1 MSAQGSA
8 LTKSLDD
15 ILTRRKQSGLPL
27 LAIDGPFLSSAP
39 DFFSND
45 YLSLSTSPLLRE
57 LFLPKA
63 LSASR
68 LFGATGCRLATGNG
82 EGYRALEERLA
93 YFFHSPDALLCT
105 SGCVANEAFWS
116 TVPQPGD
123 VLIFDQLVHSSIR
136 EGARLSHIPKD
147 MQYNFRHNSVTAFK
161 QCLED
166 VLKKHHAQ
174 IVQGSRTVFV
184 AVESLY
190 SMDGDFSPLEDIVR
204 TVEELVPKGH
214 AHIVV
219 DEAHTSGVFGPDGSG
234 YVALLGL
241 KGRVH
246 TMMHT
251 LGKAW
256 GHRGAVV
263 LTSPMVRKYLVNYA
277 KAFGY
282 TTTMAHMDVHILNS
296 CLDIISGPKGQELR
310 NKLSHI
316 VQYAHTHLI
325 NALRP
330 FPAQIVTLTLPSTR
344 ASGIDLDRS
353 AAKRSAE
360 LKLYSPVIPLLT
372 PHAVELA
379 DYLIDCG
386 YNAGAV
392 TYPAVKVSRVR
403 MIVHAGN
410 TQAEVDRFVEKVVE
424 WATAKDQASSQEG
437 NRAGEV
443 SGEGRGVVRGRL

>member
-1 MSAQGSA
+1 MSAQETV
-8 LTKSLDD
+8 LTKSLDG
-15 ILTRRKQSGLPL
+15 ILTRRKQSGFPL
-27 LAIDGPFLSSAP
+27 LAIDGPFVSPTP

-57 LFLPKA
+57 LFLSKT
-63 LSASR
+63 LSAPR
-68 LFGATGCRLATGNG
+68 LFGSTGCRLATGNS

-93 YFFHSPDALLCT
+93 HFFQSPDALLCT
-105 SGCVANEAFWS
+105 SGCVANEVFWS

-136 EGARLSHIPKD
+136 EGVRLSHIPKD
-147 MQYNFRHNSVTAFK
+147 KQYKFRHNSVTAFK

-166 VLKKHHAQ
+166 VLEKHNKQ
-174 IVQGSRTVFV
+174 IVQGSGTVFV

-214 AHIVV
+214 AHIFI
-219 DEAHTSGVFGPDGSG
+219 DEAHTSGVFGPDGRG

-241 KGRVH
+241 KGRIH

-256 GHRGAVV
+256 GHRGAVL
-263 LTSPMVRKYLVNYA
+263 LTLPTVHKYLVNYA

-282 TTTMAHMDVHILNS
+282 TTAMAHMDIHVINS

-316 VQYAHTHLI
+316 VQYARTHLG

-330 FPAQIVTLTLPSTR
+330 FPAQIITLALVDSDR
-344 ASGIDLDRS
+344 A
-353 AAKRSAE
+353 AAQRSAE
-360 LKLYSPVIPLLT
+360 LKLCSPVIPLVS
-372 PHAVELA
+372 PRAVELSH
-379 DYLIDCG
+379 YLIDCG
-386 YNAGAV
+386 YNASAV
-392 TYPAVKVSRVR
+392 TYPVVKVSRVR
-403 MIVHAGN
+403 VIVHAGN

-424 WATAKDQASSQEG
+424 WATAKNQTLNQEG
-437 NRAGEV
+437 KPVGEV
-443 SGEGRGVVRGRL
+443 SGEGRGTVRGRL